1 MFRIESGIRQVLK
14 KGYVNAKWFPLIKQ
28 ALSPPALVLKLKKT
42 NQVLEFLAYALF
54 VCF

>member
-28 ALSPPALVLKLKKT
+28 APPPPPPPPRPSTKE
-42 NQVLEFLAYALF
+42 N
-54 VCF
+54 